1 MKIKTIVAS
10 AAIAIASSIQA
21 QTTISEAD
29 QETIAQAIEQA
40 DNGKADKAAATLE
53 KMCRQYPTEAALRYE
68 LGYALMKDYQFAR
81 AAETFRSLRSEKE
94 MGELPYQ
101 MEGNALDLAGRRG
114 DAVRAYKEGL
124 KRYPKS
130 GALLMELGTIRMHEE
145 DYAGALEMYAQGI
158 EAAPDYAPNY
168 YRAAWIHFH
177 SDAPWDGIAL
187 AEHFIMMEIKGPR
200 VEEMSRLTFDAYAA
214 MIRTAVA
221 AGGDDNTIARAATE
235 LGYDPKDE
243 ETTLTLRV
251 ISGVKKALHAS
262 MPEEGTDERVWKFE
276 EALAGAGHW
285 DAYVRWLLRK
295 GREKEFTAWMSL
307 HESMMEAFALW
318 LADVRGEEQPHHI

>member
-1 MKIKTIVAS
+1 MAA
-10 AAIAIASSIQA
+10 AAIIIAGNTLA
-21 QTTISEAD
+21 QTAITEAD
-29 QETIAQAIEQA
+29 QETIAKAIEQA
-40 DNGKADKAAATLE
+40 DNGRADKAAETLE
-53 KMCRQYPTEAALRYE
+53 RLCRQYPKEAALRYE

-81 AAETFRSLRSEKE
+81 AAETFRSLRGEKD

-124 KRYPKS
+124 KKFPKS

-145 DYAGALEMYAQGI
+145 DFAGALEMYMQGI

-177 SDAPWDGIAL
+177 SDAPWDGIPY
-187 AEHFIMMEIKGPR
+187 AEEFMILEVKGPR
-200 VEEMSRLTFDAYAA
+200 VEELSKMTFEAYASLIHA
-214 MIRTAVA
+214 AVA
-221 AGGDDNTIARAATE
+221 AGGSENTIASAATE

-251 ISGVKKALHAS
+251 ISGVKKALHAE
-262 MPEEGTDERVWKFE
+262 MPEGGVGEMVWNFE
-276 EALAGAGHW
+276 ESLAGAGHW
-285 DAYVRWLLRK
+285 EAYVRWMLRK

-318 LADVRGEEQPHHI
+318 LADVRGE